1 MKRKIK
7 SENLRRRLRRAMSV
21 RKKISGSA
29 AVPRLSVFRSSKH
42 IYAQLVDD
50 DAGTTLASAST
61 RTEAGRAKCGE
72 LKKTEAAEQVGR
84 LLAEAA
90 KTKGIE
96 KVVFDRGGWAFHGR
110 VAALAKGARDGG
122 LQF

>member
-7 SENLRRRLRRAMSV
+7 SENVRRRLRRAMSV

-29 AVPRLSVFRSSKH
+29 ERPRLSVFRSSKH
-42 IYAQLVDD
+42 IYAQLVNDE
-50 DAGTTLASAST
+50 AGETIASAST
-61 RTEAGRAKCGE
+61 RTADGRSKCGE
-72 LKKTEAAEQVGR
+72 LKKTAAAEQVGR
-84 LLAEAA
+84 LLADAA
-90 KTKGIE
+90 KAKGIE

-122 LQF
+122 LTF